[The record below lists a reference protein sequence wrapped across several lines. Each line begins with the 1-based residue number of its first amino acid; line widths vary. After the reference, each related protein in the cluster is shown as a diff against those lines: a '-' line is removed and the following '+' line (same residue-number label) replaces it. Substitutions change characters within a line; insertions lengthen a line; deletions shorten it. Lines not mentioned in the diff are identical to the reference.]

1 MSMRQP
7 NDTQS
12 LGAAVEVMDT
22 TLRDGEQMQD
32 GSYAPEEKLNIAR
45 LLLEDVRV
53 DRVEVANARVSQGE
67 EQAVVRIMEWAS
79 AHGYADRVEVLG
91 FVDNGASVEW
101 ARRLGV
107 RVLNLLAKGSRRHVE
122 KQLRRNLQEH
132 LRDIAA
138 VAEKAGSR
146 GVRCNIYLEDWS
158 GGMLE
163 SPQYVRQML
172 AGLQGLGFERYML
185 ADTRGLLQPGQVSRM
200 VGALLEE
207 FPGLHFDFHAH
218 NDYGMATANTLAALS
233 AGARGVH
240 CTVNGLGERAGNAPL
255 DEVVVAVH
263 DFLGRPTRVDEK
275 QLHRIAETVE
285 IFSGRRL
292 ACNKPITGL
301 NVFTQTAGIHAD
313 GDRKAN
319 LYGSRLSPER
329 FNRRRRYALGKLSG
343 RASLEYNLK
352 ELGIELTPEQIDLV
366 LDRIVSIGD
375 RKETITPEDLPYI
388 IADVLETP
396 HERRFVLRSCVVVS
410 SMGMKPMA
418 TVKLAYRPDSAEQY
432 KEYEESALGD
442 GGYDALMRAIRAIT
456 SRLGLELPAL
466 ADYQV
471 SIPSGGRTDA
481 LVQCTIT
488 WKDHGT
494 LVTKGVNSDQ
504 VLAAAEATEKMLNLA
519 AFQKRPA
526 EPEKPS
532 RTPPVKEKARCNA

>member
-1 MSMRQP
+1 MAEPR
-7 NDTQS
+7 DTQPPV
-12 LGAAVEVMDT
+12 VEVMDT

-32 GSYAPEEKLNIAR
+32 GSYAPEEKLSIAR
-45 LLLEDVRV
+45 LLLEEVRV
-53 DRVEVANARVSQGE
+53 DRVEVANARVSRGE
-67 EQAVVRIMEWAS
+67 EQAVARIMEWA
-79 AHGYADRVEVLG
+79 AARGFAERVEVLG
-91 FVDNGASVEW
+91 FVDKGASVAW
-101 ARRLGV
+101 VQRLGA
-107 RVLNLLAKGSRRHVE
+107 RVLNVLAKGSRRHVE
-122 KQLRRNLQEH
+122 KQLRKSLEEH
-132 LRDIAA
+132 LRDITAMTQEAA
-138 VAEKAGSR
+138 AR

-163 SPQYVRQML
+163 SPEYVREMI
-172 AGLQGLGFERYML
+172 AGLQGLPIDRYML
-185 ADTRGLLQPGQVSRM
+185 ADTRGLLHPGQVTRM
-200 VGALLEE
+200 VGELVGE
-207 FPGLHFDFHAH
+207 FPALHFDFHAH
-218 NDYGMATANTLAALS
+218 NDYGLASANTLAAVAS
-233 AGARGVH
+233 GARGVH

-263 DFLGRPTRVDEK
+263 DFLGRTTHVDEK
-275 QLHRIAETVE
+275 QLQRIAETVE

-292 ACNKPITGL
+292 ACNKPISGL

-319 LYGSRLSPER
+319 LYASPLSPER

-352 ELGIELTPEQIDLV
+352 DLGIDLSPEQINLV
-366 LDRIVSIGD
+366 LQRVVSLGD
-375 RKETITPEDLPYI
+375 RKEIITSEDLPYI
-388 IADVLETP
+388 VSDVLETP
-396 HERRFVLRSCVVVS
+396 REKRFALRSCVVVS

-418 TVKLAYRPDSAEQY
+418 TVKLAYRREGAEQY
-432 KEYEESALGD
+432 EEYEETALGD

-456 SRLGLELPAL
+456 TRLGLELPAL

-488 WKDHGT
+488 WKNHGT

-519 AFQKRPA
+519 ALSRETS
-526 EPEKPS
+526 EPSKDQ
-532 RTPPVKEKARCNA
+532 A